1 MTAAAAAAAAAD
13 LGTTES
19 ASKCMS
25 SADTAHVMIT
35 HDSAHE
41 CVFQENGQEAP
52 DSLAESDQ

>member
-13 LGTTES
+13 LGTTKN

-25 SADTAHVMIT
+25 SSSDTPHIMIT

-41 CVFQENGQEAP
+41 CVFQENG
-52 DSLAESDQ
+52 

>member
-13 LGTTES
+13 LGTTEN

-25 SADTAHVMIT
+25 SADTSHIMIT

-41 CVFQENGQEAP
+41 CVFQENG
-52 DSLAESDQ
+52 